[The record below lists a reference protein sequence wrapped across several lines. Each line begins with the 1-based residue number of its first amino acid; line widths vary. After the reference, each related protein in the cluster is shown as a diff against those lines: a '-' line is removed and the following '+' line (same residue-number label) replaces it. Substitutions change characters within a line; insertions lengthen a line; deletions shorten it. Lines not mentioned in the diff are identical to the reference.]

1 VTIAGL
7 AAGSEEIRGLTIAGG
22 AVGGKILKGLQVA
35 GGVVHVIKDGS
46 FYGCAVSPFN
56 YIRGSQTGV
65 AFGIVNYAWTVK
77 GVQIGLVNI
86 VRDNPAGLKVLPVFN
101 TSF

>member
-1 VTIAGL
+1 V
-7 AAGSEEIRGLTIAGG
+7 AGG
-22 AVGGKILKGLQVA
+22 VVGGQTLKGLQVA
-35 GGVVHVIKDGS
+35 GGVVYVGKDGS

-65 AFGIVNYAWTVK
+65 TFGIVNYAWTVK